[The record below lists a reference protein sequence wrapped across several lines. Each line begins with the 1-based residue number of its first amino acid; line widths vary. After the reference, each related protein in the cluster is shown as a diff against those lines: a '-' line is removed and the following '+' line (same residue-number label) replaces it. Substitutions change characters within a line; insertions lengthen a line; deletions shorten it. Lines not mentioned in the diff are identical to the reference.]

1 MRSVCKPEVEAR
13 GVGSAVMASAAIKGF
28 LIVEEDDGGGGDG
41 GGDGGGVISASNKRS
56 TSTALRPLT
65 GRPRARNISFSC
77 GTVFFISS
85 TVIFEEKEAMATEA
99 TATSSPAAPLRAPPR
114 SRARSQAANTAQ
126 NKATPPAAAVRS
138 DGSSN

>member
-65 GRPRARNISFSC
+65 GRPRERNISFNC

-85 TVIFEEKEAMATEA
+85 TVILEEKEAMATEA
-99 TATSSPAAPLRAPPR
+99 TATSSPAALLRAPPR
-114 SRARSQAANTAQ
+114 SRAPSSGREHCAKQSD
-126 NKATPPAAAVRS
+126 PAGGRCS
-138 DGSSN
+138 F